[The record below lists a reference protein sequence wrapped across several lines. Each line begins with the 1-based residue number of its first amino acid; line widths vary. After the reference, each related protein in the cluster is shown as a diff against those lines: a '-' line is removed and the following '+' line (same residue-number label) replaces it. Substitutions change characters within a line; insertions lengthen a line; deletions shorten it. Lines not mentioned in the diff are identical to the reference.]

1 MQCLVLDRQQMR
13 WGKMPVSNF
22 IYYLYVLVHWAVDIY
37 SWMIVLSAVITWLP
51 NLRASR
57 LAYWLNR
64 LTQPF
69 IGIFQ
74 RLIPPIVGID
84 FSPLIALLVLQF
96 ADRAL
101 LAIFV
106 QLF

>member
-1 MQCLVLDRQQMR
+1 
-13 WGKMPVSNF
+13 MPVSN
-22 IYYLYVLVHWAVDIY
+22 ILYYLYALIHWAVNIY
-37 SWMIVLSAVITWLP
+37 SWIIVFSAIITWLP

-64 LTQPF
+64 LTQPYVGF
-69 IGIFQ
+69 FQ

-101 LAIFV
+101 FAIFV